1 MSQTPWVVLI
11 RWVSFPT
18 TSWTRRRKATPDFR
32 LQGLPVDPFDPNTVA
47 HPVDSLGLSLGRYL
61 ADGTASLLTL
71 GDSSSLGV
79 AAASDNIGASM
90 NGKYFLVPTHSL
102 CGTPRGYVLVVLC
115 QNASAFP
122 FQHQCV
128 GFSLP

>member
-11 RWVSFPT
+11 KWVSFPT

-90 NGKYFLVPTHSL
+90 NGKYFGAHSQPVRH
-102 CGTPRGYVLVVLC
+102 PRGYVLLVLC